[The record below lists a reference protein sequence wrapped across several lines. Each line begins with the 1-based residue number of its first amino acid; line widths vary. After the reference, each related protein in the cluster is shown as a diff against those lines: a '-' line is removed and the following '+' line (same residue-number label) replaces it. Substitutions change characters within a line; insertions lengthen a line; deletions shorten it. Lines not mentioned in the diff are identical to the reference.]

1 MHRLVSTAEA
11 AEILGL
17 SLQGVHYRIK
27 KNQLRSKKDNGK
39 TYVYIDE
46 GLKKNKDYK
55 DKARDNISDIPK
67 IIELKNEQI
76 ELLKE
81 SNSWIKKQYESE
93 IFRLEENQKKMLEV
107 FDREIKLLQ
116 AAFNEMR
123 GVYKKNELR
132 IEEKKEKY
140 LSFISIGDFYM
151 LMKNHRKSDNE
162 IKFIILDRVK
172 KNDARF
178 IFNKNTKDVIIQN
191 GDFLDLL

>member
-1 MHRLVSTAEA
+1 MQRLVSTAEA

-46 GLKKNKDYK
+46 SSKKHQVEEKKIQENTHVIEVKD
-55 DKARDNISDIPK
+55 
-67 IIELKNEQI
+67 EQI
-76 ELLKE
+76 GLLKE
-81 SNSWIKKQYESE
+81 SNTWIKKQYESE
-93 IFRLEENQKKMLEV
+93 IFRLEENQSKMLEV

-123 GVYKKNELR
+123 GIYKKNESR
-132 IEEKKEKY
+132 IEEKKEEY
-140 LSFISIGDFYM
+140 LSFISIRDFYM
-151 LMKNHRKSDNE
+151 IMKNHNKSDDK

-178 IFNKNTKDVIIQN
+178 IFNKDTKDVIIQN
-191 GDFLDLL
+191 GDFSDLF